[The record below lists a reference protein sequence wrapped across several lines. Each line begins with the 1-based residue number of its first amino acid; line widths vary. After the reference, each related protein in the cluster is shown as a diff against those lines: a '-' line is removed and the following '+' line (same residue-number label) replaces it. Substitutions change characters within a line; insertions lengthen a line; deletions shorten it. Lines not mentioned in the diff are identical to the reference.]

1 MKVIKK
7 HPIALTLFMG
17 YELFAVAVLLSV
29 VPNMGENWMFV
40 IGLMAGIS
48 WLIFLG
54 GLIAWLISAIR
65 RKKNGKAEDSGKKQ
79 IDILA
84 RTYMTSTPHD
94 AFIFIMI
101 AVMSPIIPVLL
112 VWVLNYYMVGVL
124 LINFGI
130 MVWVIRFAG
139 EYLTNAFY
147 NVPNAKEYFSIE
159 SGESD
164 ELADSFYG
172 DIVHGYTEHSFTG
185 TTPKFIA
192 TLLKREKALKT
203 DIKAYRISSEFL
215 SQKYGYD
222 YSEHFNSIVFVPFSQ
237 FDINE
242 RSLKTLITYFNRISV
257 TDYTNLVNMKY
268 QPKESLEPADYAYT
282 DENIMLDTFGSE
294 IVIASTKNN
303 ALYIALN
310 CAHDAANRNNTYY
323 NCLMVVN
330 GAKSVVDDSAEKHCT
345 MGFIGSLKFTDD
357 NVLEITI
364 CSGGSD
370 DDEYYDYEDDYEEI
384 VVRYKYDKV
393 QWYWDGFCNSEK
405 SRSIFNQIK

>member
-1 MKVIKK
+1 MKVIKN
-7 HPIALTLFMG
+7 HPIALTLFIG
-17 YELFAVAVLLSV
+17 YEIFAVAVLLSV

-48 WLIFLG
+48 ALVFLC
-54 GLIAWLISAIR
+54 GLIAWLIYAIR

-79 IDILA
+79 IDKLA
-84 RTYMTSTPHD
+84 RKYMMNTPHA
-94 AFIFIMI
+94 AFIYILI

-112 VWVLNYYMVGVL
+112 VWVLDYYMAGVL
-124 LINFGI
+124 LINLGI
-130 MVWVIRFAG
+130 MVWTIRFAG

-147 NVPNAKEYFSIE
+147 NVPNAEKYFSIE

-172 DIVHGYTEHSFTG
+172 DFVHGYTEHSFTG
-185 TTPKFIA
+185 TTPEFIVA
-192 TLLKREKALKT
+192 LLKREKALKPN
-203 DIKAYRISSEFL
+203 IKAYRISSDFL
-215 SQKYGYD
+215 SKKYGYD
-222 YSEHFNSIVFVPFSQ
+222 YSEHFESLIFVPFSQ

-242 RSLKTLITYFNRISV
+242 NNGRLILNFNQISV

-268 QPKESLEPADYAYT
+268 QSKESLEPADYAYT
-282 DENIMLDTFGSE
+282 DENIMLDAFVSE
-294 IVIASTKNN
+294 IVKASTKND

-323 NCLMVVN
+323 NCLMVAN
-330 GAKSVVDDSAEKHCT
+330 GAKSVTDDNAEKHCA

-357 NVLEITI
+357 NVIEITI

-384 VVRYKYDKV
+384 VVRYKYEKV
-393 QWYWDGFCNSEK
+393 QWYWDGFCNNEK
-405 SRSIFNQIK
+405 RRRYFIK